1 MTPRPA
7 TLEDKVFLLLV
18 LAVSL
23 AMAWLLEALFG
34 AILWGLIATILF
46 APLNRRI
53 LARWPGKRN
62 LAAAAT
68 LLLIVA
74 VVIVPAILLASA
86 VVDQLSAIYAQIRS
100 GQIDL
105 DLHFH
110 KFQAALPDWAGRIFA
125 RLGLTDLAGVREQI
139 TAGFTQ
145 SFQSI
150 AQQVLN
156 IGQGAFSLV
165 VSLGV
170 MLYLTFFLLRDEAIL
185 QRQIETAVPIRTHQW
200 RALVERFVAV
210 VRATMKGSIVVGIV
224 QGAIGGLVFAALGI
238 HAPLLWGVLMAF
250 LSLLPAVGTGLVW
263 VPVAAYLLISGA
275 VVKGLILIFCG
286 LFVIGLVDNLLRPIL
301 VGREARMPDYIVL
314 ISTLGGIEVF
324 GFSGFVIGPVIAAMF
339 MAVWTI
345 FAETRRRHETPL
357 DLQD

>member
-1 MTPRPA
+1 
-7 TLEDKVFLLLV
+7 
-18 LAVSL
+18 
-23 AMAWLLEALFG
+23 
-34 AILWGLIATILF
+34 
-46 APLNRRI
+46 
-53 LARWPGKRN
+53 
-62 LAAAAT
+62 
-68 LLLIVA
+68 
-74 VVIVPAILLASA
+74 
-86 VVDQLSAIYAQIRS
+86 
-100 GQIDL
+100 
-105 DLHFH
+105 
-110 KFQAALPDWAGRIFA
+110 
-125 RLGLTDLAGVREQI
+125 
-139 TAGFTQ
+139 
-145 SFQSI
+145 
-150 AQQVLN
+150 
-156 IGQGAFSLV
+156 
-165 VSLGV
+165 
-170 MLYLTFFLLRDEAIL
+170 MLYLTFFLLRDEAAL
-185 QRQIETAVPIRTHQW
+185 QHQLETGVPIRTHQW

-250 LSLLPAVGTGLVW
+250 LSLLPAIGTGLVW
-263 VPVAAYLLISGA
+263 VPVAAYLLVSGA